1 MAGPGG
7 GPPRKSH
14 TKSRFG
20 CKTCKRR
27 HIRCDETFPQW
38 YASQMPVLQAV
49 AHWNSRNCTKHNCR
63 CDYMDV
69 AAVHDESTSVRNVPD
84 LLMSAEIEM
93 EIKNWH
99 LTGLP
104 PFPELMHFPRNC
116 WSKLSRTDLRLI
128 HHIIGLSIDLHRRG
142 LSGCTIWAQKMPSF
156 LSIAISNDF
165 VMSSILTLSAAHLAW
180 ITRNKETKQLA
191 LHHRG
196 VAIQGLQKAIGAFSR
211 ENSDGILAASILLSW
226 QDSEWPSWASLQQ
239 GVTSVLDSMP
249 QLWKQESELAT
260 FLENQ
265 RYLGNANSPVISGFR
280 FQDEDLVSLDHTL
293 MTLQT
298 VQKRV
303 AHNHEYYRRVGD
315 LVEFV
320 RQFQREILSL
330 TAEQAFERV
339 QPLRQ
344 WLFWLP
350 PAMLRGGDG
359 DTGALA
365 ILAQFFGVGVALD
378 SLFPDLGGAY
388 LGPLSVGPIE
398 EIYYTIYDRNAATPY
413 DPDTQLA
420 LSLMD
425 LPRHLATRYR
435 SRAQWSPR
443 TSVDYYTP
451 PPASPFQAIHDYR
464 LASSSPSPS
473 ATSAAYTPY
482 TPPLQ
487 SPPAVTIA
495 SSPFEVSAPYVTAP
509 PQSFHPSPQLLSD
522 HRESVSDCSNPASL
536 QHSPAYAPSYLEDM
550 ISGAVTR
557 VDEGLG
563 LHPLDLYDESP
574 SVGDYS
580 SPGSVWPGSVCT

>member
-27 HIRCDETFPQW
+27 HIRCDETFPQC
-38 YASQMPVLQAV
+38 
-49 AHWNSRNCTKHNCR
+49 RNCTKHNCR

-69 AAVHDESTSVRNVPD
+69 ATVHDESTSVRNVPD

-93 EIKNWH
+93 EIKNWN

-116 WSKLSRTDLRLI
+116 WNKLSRTDLRLI

-142 LSGCTIWAQKMPSF
+142 LSTCTIWAQKMPLF
-156 LSIAISNDF
+156 LSIATTNDF
-165 VMSSILTLSAAHLAW
+165 VMSSILTLSASHLAW
-180 ITRNKETKQLA
+180 ITRNQETKQLA
-191 LHHRG
+191 FHHRG
-196 VAIQGLQKAIGAFSR
+196 TAIQGLQKAIGSFSR
-211 ENSDGILAASILLSW
+211 ENTDGILAASILLSW
-226 QDSEWPSWASLQQ
+226 QDSDWSSWASLQQ
-239 GVTSVLDSMP
+239 GVTSVLDLMP
-249 QLWKQESELAT
+249 HNWKQESELAT

-265 RYLGNANSPVISGFR
+265 RYLASAHSPVISGFR
-280 FQDEDLVSLDHTL
+280 FQEEDLASLDHTIIN
-293 MTLQT
+293 LQT

-303 AHNHEYYRRVGD
+303 AHNHEHYRRVGE
-315 LVEFV
+315 LLEFV
-320 RQFQREILSL
+320 RSFQRSILSL

-365 ILAQFFGVGVALD
+365 ILAQFYGVAVALD

-398 EIYYTIYDRNAATPY
+398 EIYRTIYSRNAATPY
-413 DPDTQLA
+413 NSDVQLA
-420 LSLMD
+420 ISLMD
-425 LPRHLATRYR
+425 LPRHLAGRYR
-435 SRAQWSPR
+435 ARVQWSPR
-443 TSVDYYTP
+443 NSVDYYSP
-451 PPASPFQAIHDYR
+451 PPTSPFQNLQDYR
-464 LASSSPSPS
+464 LASSSSPS
-473 ATSAAYTPY
+473 SASAPYTPY

-487 SPPAVTIA
+487 SPSAVAIA
-495 SSPFEVSAPYVTAP
+495 SSPYEVPASYVAAPSSASLY
-509 PQSFHPSPQLLSD
+509 PSPRLLSD
-522 HRESVSDCSNPASL
+522 TRDEPGCDQSSL
-536 QHSPAYAPSYLEDM
+536 QPSPSYPPSYFEEIVCGP
-550 ISGAVTR
+550 ISR
-557 VDEGLG
+557 VDGGLG
-563 LHPLDLYDESP
+563 LSSLELYDDP
-574 SVGDYS
+574 QSVLNDYAT
-580 SPGSVWPGSVCT
+580 PEANWPGTIVT

>member
-7 GPPRKSH
+7 GPPRRSH

-20 CKTCKRR
+20 CRTCKRR
-27 HIRCDETFPQW
+27 HIRCDETFPQC
-38 YASQMPVLQAV
+38 
-49 AHWNSRNCTKHNCR
+49 RNCTKHNCR

-69 AAVHDESTSVRNVPD
+69 ATVHDESTSIRNVPD

-142 LSGCTIWAQKMPSF
+142 LSNCTIWAQKMPLF
-156 LSIAISNDF
+156 LSIAISHDF

-180 ITRNKETKQLA
+180 ITRNQETKQLA
-191 LHHRG
+191 FHHRG
-196 VAIQGLQKAIGAFSR
+196 TAIQGLQKAIGAFSK
-211 ENSDGILAASILLSW
+211 ENSDGVLAASILLSW

-249 QLWKQESELAT
+249 QMWKQESELAL
-260 FLENQ
+260 FLDNQ
-265 RYLGNANSPVISGFR
+265 RYMANANSPVISGYR
-280 FQDEDLVSLDHTL
+280 FQDEDLASLDHTI
-293 MTLQT
+293 MTIQT

-303 AHNHEYYRRVGD
+303 AHNHEHYRRLGE
-315 LVEFV
+315 LLEFV
-320 RQFQREILSL
+320 RQFQRDILSL

-365 ILAQFFGVGVALD
+365 ILAQFFAVGVALD
-378 SLFPDLGGAY
+378 TLFPDLGGAY
-388 LGPLSVGPIE
+388 LGPLSVGPIDD
-398 EIYYTIYDRNAATPY
+398 IYRTIYSRNAATPY
-413 DPDTQLA
+413 NPDVQLA
-420 LSLMD
+420 MSLMD
-425 LPRHLATRYR
+425 LPRHLASKYR
-435 SRAQWSPR
+435 ARVQWSPR
-443 TSVDYYTP
+443 TSVDYYSPSP
-451 PPASPFQAIHDYR
+451 PSPFQTIQDYR
-464 LASSSPSPS
+464 LASSSSPS
-473 ATSAAYTPY
+473 STSAPYTPY

-495 SSPFEVSAPYVTAP
+495 SSPFEVPASYVTAP
-509 PQSFHPSPQLLSD
+509 GSASLYPSPRLLSD
-522 HRESVSDCSNPASL
+522 TRDEPSDCNPASL
-536 QHSPAYAPSYLEDM
+536 QHSPTYPPSYLED
-550 ISGAVTR
+550 IVCGPVSR
-557 VDEGLG
+557 VDGGLG
-563 LHPLDLYDESP
+563 LHPLDLYDDPP
-574 SVGDYS
+574 SVVGDYGTPES
-580 SPGSVWPGSVCT
+580 WSICT

>member
-27 HIRCDETFPQW
+27 HIRCDETFPQC
-38 YASQMPVLQAV
+38 
-49 AHWNSRNCTKHNCR
+49 RNCTKHNCR

-69 AAVHDESTSVRNVPD
+69 ATVHEESTSVRNVPD

-104 PFPELMHFPRNC
+104 PFPELMHFPRTC
-116 WSKLSRTDLRLI
+116 WGKISQTDLRLI

-142 LSGCTIWAQKMPSF
+142 LSNCTIWAQKMPLF

-180 ITRNKETKQLA
+180 ITRNQETKQLA
-191 LHHRG
+191 LHHRDI
-196 VAIQGLQKAIGAFSR
+196 AIQGLQKAIGAFSKA
-211 ENSDGILAASILLSW
+211 NSDGILAASILLSW

-239 GVTSVLDSMP
+239 GFTSILDSMP
-249 QLWKQESELAT
+249 HSWKQNSELAT
-260 FLENQ
+260 YLETQ
-265 RYLGNANSPVISGFR
+265 RYLANANSPILSGFR
-280 FQDEDLVSLDHTL
+280 FQEEDLASLGHTI
-293 MTLQT
+293 MNLQT

-303 AHNHEYYRRVGD
+303 AHNHEHYRRVGE
-315 LVEFV
+315 LLEFV
-320 RQFQREILSL
+320 RHFQRNILSL
-330 TAEQAFERV
+330 TAKQAFESI

-350 PAMLRGGDG
+350 PAMLRGGDS

-365 ILAQFFGVGVALD
+365 ILAQFYSVGVALD

-398 EIYYTIYDRNAATPY
+398 EIYRTIYARNAATPY
-413 DPDTQLA
+413 NVDVQLA
-420 LSLMD
+420 MSLMD
-425 LPRHLATRYR
+425 LPRHLATKYR
-435 SRAQWSPR
+435 SRLQWSPR
-443 TSVDYYTP
+443 TSVEYYSP
-451 PPASPFQAIHDYR
+451 PPTSPFQGLHDYR
-464 LASSSPSPS
+464 LASSSSPASVS
-473 ATSAAYTPY
+473 ASYTPY

-487 SPPAVTIA
+487 SPAAVTIA
-495 SSPFEVSAPYVTAP
+495 SSPFEVSASYVTAP
-509 PQSFHPSPQLLSD
+509 SSASLYPSPRLLSD
-522 HRESVSDCSNPASL
+522 TREEPDCIHQGSF
-536 QHSPAYAPSYLEDM
+536 QHSPSYPPSFLEDIM
-550 ISGAVTR
+550 CGPISR
-557 VDEGLG
+557 VDGGLG
-563 LHPLDLYDESP
+563 LSALELYDDP
-574 SVGDYS
+574 HSVLGEYTT
-580 SPGSVWPGSVCT
+580 PGASWPGSICT

>member
-20 CKTCKRR
+20 CRTCKRR
-27 HIRCDETFPQW
+27 HIRCDETFPQCG
-38 YASQMPVLQAV
+38 
-49 AHWNSRNCTKHNCR
+49 NCTKHNCR

-69 AAVHDESTSVRNVPD
+69 ATVHDESTSIRKVPD

-104 PFPELMHFPRNC
+104 PYPELMHFPRNC
-116 WSKLSRTDLRLI
+116 WGKLSRTDLRLI

-142 LSGCTIWAQKMPSF
+142 LSNCTIWAQKMPLF
-156 LSIAISNDF
+156 LSIAISHDF

-180 ITRNKETKQLA
+180 ITRNQETKQLA
-191 LHHRG
+191 FHHRG
-196 VAIQGLQKAIGAFSR
+196 TAIQGLQKAIGAFSR
-211 ENSDGILAASILLSW
+211 ENCDGILAASILLSW

-249 QLWKQESELAT
+249 QVWKQESELAL
-260 FLENQ
+260 FLDNQ
-265 RYLGNANSPVISGFR
+265 RYMANANSPVISGYR
-280 FQDEDLVSLDHTL
+280 FQDEDLASLDHTII
-293 MTLQT
+293 TLQS

-303 AHNHEYYRRVGD
+303 AHNHEHYRRVGE
-315 LVEFV
+315 LLEFV
-320 RQFQREILSL
+320 RHFQRDILSL

-378 SLFPDLGGAY
+378 TLFPDLGGAY

-398 EIYYTIYDRNAATPY
+398 EIYRTIYSRNAATPY
-413 DPDTQLA
+413 NPDVQLA
-420 LSLMD
+420 MSLMD
-425 LPRHLATRYR
+425 LPRHLAAKYR
-435 SRAQWSPR
+435 ARLHWSPR
-443 TSVDYYTP
+443 TSVEYYSP
-451 PPASPFQAIHDYR
+451 PPTSPFQAIHDYR
-464 LASSSPSPS
+464 LASSASPSS
-473 ATSAAYTPY
+473 TSAPYTPY

-495 SSPFEVSAPYVTAP
+495 SSPFEVSAPYVTASAP
-509 PQSFHPSPQLLSD
+509 HSLYPSPRLLSD
-522 HRESVSDCSNPASL
+522 PRESPSDCAHPTSL
-536 QHSPAYAPSYLEDM
+536 QQSSPYPPSYLED
-550 ISGAVTR
+550 IVCGGVPR
-557 VDEGLG
+557 VDGGLG
-563 LHPLDLYDESP
+563 LHPLELYEEHP
-574 SVGDYS
+574 SVVGEYNTPDS
-580 SPGSVWPGSVCT
+580 WSICT